1 MPSGHVNPA
10 RCRVLAQEAGDQPD
24 NGGVTASASPGPQAS
39 LAGQPRRRDEILR
52 AAAGLFAAEG
62 YRNTSMREVA
72 AASGI
77 LAGSLYHHFA
87 SKEAIAVEL
96 VEDYHADLVRAAREC
111 GLEPADPLGA
121 LRAFAQEIAEVS
133 SRHRAAL
140 QICMF
145 DAPTTAS
152 SSLKTVVHAEPASLD
167 RRWRTLIRAASAAGT
182 IKDSVD
188 LRILRHVLHQ
198 TTVQETGEWGIAAEP
213 RAFADCITTLL
224 FEGLARTAPASGD
237 TSKATQVVDD
247 ARARWAADAAQ
258 WRRERR
264 GQVLDVARSQFALRG
279 FEATTMRDIA
289 DAAGLTASN
298 LYRYLESKDAMI
310 REILGYFSDRLLEAY
325 RDVIQAGSSVT
336 QTLDAILWLL
346 DQAGR
351 HFSRE
356 IEILA
361 SYTRL
366 LALGVADRYQDGAQ
380 ARFEMLIKLIDEGVA
395 AGELNQ
401 VAGSDL
407 VATCLRDIMWAPM
420 RNLAPISAQRVRDF
434 YRHSVLSGAATHG

>member
-1 MPSGHVNPA
+1 VRHA
-10 RCRVLAQEAGDQPD
+10 TRADAAGLVQVAAGRPD
-24 NGGVTASASPGPQAS
+24 NDVVTASPSPPGPQAS
-39 LAGQPRRRDEILR
+39 LPGQSRRRDEILR

-96 VEDYHADLVRAAREC
+96 VEDYHADLVQAVREC
-111 GLEPADPLGA
+111 GPDPADPLGA
-121 LRAFAQEIAEVS
+121 LRAFAREIARVS

-145 DAPTTAS
+145 DAPSTAS
-152 SSLKTVVHAEPASLD
+152 SSLKTVVHAEPPSLD
-167 RRWRTLIRAASAAGT
+167 RRWRSLISAASAAGA
-182 IKDSVD
+182 IKDGVD
-188 LRILRHVLHQ
+188 QRILRHVLHQ
-198 TTVQETGEWGIAAEP
+198 TTVQQTGEWGIAAEP
-213 RAFADCITTLL
+213 SAFADCITTLL
-224 FEGLARTAPASGD
+224 FEGLARSAPASQEA
-237 TSKATQVVDD
+237 SKATQVVDD

-298 LYRYLESKDAMI
+298 LYRYFKSKDSMI

-336 QTLDAILWLL
+336 ETLDAILWLL

-351 HFSRE
+351 HFSPE
-356 IEILA
+356 IEILH

-366 LALGVADRYQDGAQ
+366 QALGVADRYQDGAQ
-380 ARFEMLIKLIDEGVA
+380 TRFELLINLIDAGVA
-395 AGELNQ
+395 AGELTR

-420 RNLAPISAQRVRDF
+420 RNLAPISALRVRDF
-434 YRHSVLSGAATHG
+434 YRHSVLSGAAAGS

>member
-1 MPSGHVNPA
+1 M
-10 RCRVLAQEAGDQPD
+10 
-24 NGGVTASASPGPQAS
+24 TASASSASGPPAAS
-39 LAGQPRRRDEILR
+39 RLRRRDEILQ
-52 AAAGLFAAEG
+52 AAADLFATEG

-96 VEDYHADLVRAAREC
+96 VEDYHADLARAAREC
-111 GLEPADPLGA
+111 GPDPTDPLSA
-121 LRAFAQEIAEVS
+121 LRAFARDITGVS

-145 DAPTTAS
+145 DAPSTAS

-167 RRWRTLIRAASAAGT
+167 RRWRTLISAASTAGA
-182 IKDSVD
+182 IKDGVD

-198 TTVQETGEWGIAAEP
+198 TTVQQTGEWGIDAEP
-213 RAFADCITTLL
+213 RAFADCIHTLL
-224 FEGLARTAPASGD
+224 FEGLAASAPASGEA
-237 TSKATQVVDD
+237 SKATQVVDE
-247 ARARWAADAAQ
+247 ARARWVADAAR

-264 GQVLDVARSQFALRG
+264 GQVLEVARGQFALRG

-298 LYRYLESKDAMI
+298 IYRYFESKDSMI
-310 REILGYFSDRLLEAY
+310 RKILGYFSDRLLEAY
-325 RDVIQAGSSVT
+325 RDVIQVGSSVT
-336 QTLDAILWLL
+336 ETLDAILWLL

-351 HFSRE
+351 HFTPE
-356 IEILA
+356 IDILQ
-361 SYTRL
+361 SYARL
-366 LALGVADRYQDGAQ
+366 VALGVADRYLDGAQ
-380 ARFEMLIKLIDEGVA
+380 ARFEMLIKLIDAGVS
-395 AGELNQ
+395 AGELRL

-420 RNLAPISAQRVRDF
+420 RNLAPISPLRVRDF
-434 YRHSVLSGAATHG
+434 YRHSVLSGAAVRG